1 MPFFVLVEACFSGFF
16 CSACKKIAIFCGG
29 RVVVVEVEVVVVVVV
44 VKAQGT
50 ERGKKNE

>member
-29 RVVVVEVEVVVVVVV
+29 RVVVVEVEVVVVVV
-44 VKAQGT
+44 KAQGT